1 MAYKFNYK
9 KEQQMCSIK
18 TMHKIVVQNDLMF
31 WDTES
36 LWNSTEFFQSQ
47 EKKFNE
53 FDYVFR
59 VPICVIKGRAED
71 KDERKWPPL
80 EELKKKRQTLQW
92 KKKFTINLTKTQEF
106 KKR

>member
-31 WDTES
+31 WGRERS
-36 LWNSTEFFQSQ
+36 WNSTEICQSQ
-47 EKKFNE
+47 GEKNNE

-59 VPICVIKGRAED
+59 VPICVIKGRAVD

-80 EELKKKRQTLQW
+80 EELKKKDKRYSGRR
-92 KKKFTINLTKTQEF
+92 NLL
-106 KKR
+106 